1 MSALPKSVSHVC
13 FVEEKTNCGKSSCR
27 VCGGKGGRFE
37 HGPYWYAYFTRADGS
52 TGKVYVGRDR
62 DTWAGLYRVDLKT
75 GDIAGKAKAAPAPA
89 PEPKTTPKTVTP
101 RKKAGAIPSAWARIF
116 TRAGAN
122 PKLAC
127 EILGVTPGTKLAEA
141 DVKRAYR
148 AGMVANH
155 PDTGGNEEKA
165 KAIIA
170 AFKFLEPFLT

>member
-13 FVEEKTNCGKSSCR
+13 FVEEKTNCGKGSCN
-27 VCGGKGGRFE
+27 VCGGKGGKFA
-37 HGPYWYAYFTRADGS
+37 HGPYWYAYFTRKDGT

-62 DTWAGLYRVDLKT
+62 DTWAGLYTVDLKT
-75 GDIAGKAKAAPAPA
+75 GDVTGKAKTAPAPK
-89 PEPKTTPKTVTP
+89 PIPSPKTVTP
-101 RKKAGAIPSAWARIF
+101 RKKAGSIPSAWARIF

-127 EILGVTPGTKLAEA
+127 EILGVTPGTKLAKA